1 MIVAVRKLV
10 GGGFPAATP
19 AEELITSVASRMFPF
34 GDVHLR
40 CGAWIG
46 AVLTI

>member
-19 AEELITSVASRMFPF
+19 AEELIISVAIAHVS
-34 GDVHLR
+34 V
-40 CGAWIG
+40 W
-46 AVLTI
+46 